1 MLFFNAIIEIFS
13 EFCYNDC
20 PHFSGKNND
29 KEKRI
34 MCTVD
39 FAFQNFMLDNIR
51 KNLSPE
57 TMRYYRENLTRF
69 IHWLNDKSVK
79 RTSKITQAVID
90 EYLLFLVQS
99 VPNKTSV
106 NTYLRAI
113 RRFINYLT
121 AEHLIK
127 PVAVELVKDAKK
139 IKPTFS
145 NVDVVNILGTVDTN
159 DDTSVMMLLLLSV
172 GIRSRSLCE
181 LRVQDIDFDDGYI
194 NVQRT
199 KNGEPLRLP
208 ISADVTYILKE
219 YVVRNGKRNY
229 LFETVR
235 GNKFNRD
242 SLAKRINKRLR
253 KLGVQ
258 EHKKG
263 VHIFRHT
270 FGKIM
275 SMNSCPTTVLQK
287 WFGHSDIRVTQR
299 YVDLYGNELKS
310 TMNMLPT
317 RDLRYSNNL

>member
-1 MLFFNAIIEIFS
+1 
-13 EFCYNDC
+13 
-20 PHFSGKNND
+20 
-29 KEKRI
+29 

-69 IHWLNDKSVK
+69 IHWLNDNNVK

-113 RRFINYLT
+113 RRFINYLA

-127 PVAVELVKDAKK
+127 PVGVELVKDAKK

-208 ISADVTYILKE
+208 ISTDVTYILKE
-219 YVVRNGKRNY
+219 YVVRNGKCNY

-253 KLGVQ
+253 KLGIQ

-263 VHIFRHT
+263 VQIFRHT

>member
-1 MLFFNAIIEIFS
+1 
-13 EFCYNDC
+13 
-20 PHFSGKNND
+20 
-29 KEKRI
+29 

-39 FAFQNFMLDNIR
+39 FAFQNFMLDNMR

-57 TMRYYRENLTRF
+57 TIRYYRENLTRF
-69 IHWLNDKSVK
+69 IHWLNDNNVK

-99 VPNKTSV
+99 VPNKTSI

-121 AEHLIK
+121 TEHLIK
-127 PVAVELVKDAKK
+127 SVAVELVKDAKK

-145 NVDVVNILGTVDTN
+145 NDDVVNILGTVDTN

-181 LRVQDIDFDDGYI
+181 LRVKDIDFSDGYI
-194 NVQRT
+194 NVNST
-199 KNGEPLRLP
+199 KSGVPLRLP
-208 ISADVTYILKE
+208 LSRDILKILKE
-219 YVVRNGKRNY
+219 YILTYDRHGL
-229 LFETVR
+229 LFANAN

-242 SLAKRINKRLR
+242 SLAKRINKKLR
-253 KLGVQ
+253 ALGIQ

-275 SMNSCPTTVLQK
+275 SMNACPTTVLQK
-287 WFGHSDIRVTQR
+287 WFGHTDIRITQR
-299 YVDLYGNELKS
+299 YVDIYGNDLKS

-317 RDLRYSNNL
+317 RDFRYSNNV

>member
-1 MLFFNAIIEIFS
+1 
-13 EFCYNDC
+13 
-20 PHFSGKNND
+20 
-29 KEKRI
+29 
-34 MCTVD
+34 MCSLD
-39 FAFQNFMLDNIR
+39 FAYQNFMLDNLR

-69 IHWLNDKSVK
+69 IRWLVDRNIKK
-79 RTSKITQAVID
+79 TSKITQALTN

-99 VPNKTSV
+99 VPNKTSI
-106 NTYLRAI
+106 NTYLRAL
-113 RRFINYLT
+113 RRFINHLT
-121 AEHLIK
+121 KERLIK
-127 PVAVELVKDAKK
+127 HVAIELVKDAKK

-145 NVDVVNILGTVDTN
+145 NEDITIILNSVKAT
-159 DDTSVMMLLLLSV
+159 DDTSIIMLLLLSV

-181 LRVQDIDFDDGYI
+181 LRVRDIEFDDGYI

-208 ISADVTYILKE
+208 ISTDVTYILKE
-219 YVVRNGKRNY
+219 YVVLNCKREL

-253 KLGVQ
+253 KLGIQ
-258 EHKKG
+258 DHKKG

-317 RDLRYSNNL
+317 SDYQYCE